1 MTTQLSREVRSPEE
15 GELDDTEEGSS
26 IIRVTSVIDADGESS
41 SVSRISVIGSE
52 PVVESSK
59 DPK

>member
-1 MTTQLSREVRSPEE
+1 MTTQISREVRSPEE
-15 GELDDTEEGSS
+15 GELDDMEEGSS
-26 IIRVTSVIDADGESS
+26 IIRVTSVIGESS
-41 SVSRISVIGSE
+41 SVSRISVIGNE

>member
-1 MTTQLSREVRSPEE
+1 MSSEVRSPEE
-15 GELDDTEEGSS
+15 GELDDTEDGSS
-26 IIRVTSVIDADGESS
+26 IRIPSVIDTEGESS